1 MNECTRDYRKGQ
13 FEKVATVYRG
23 YQPKIKII
31 KPDGETNWFDIT
43 EEELQKIKEY
53 LLGE

>member
-1 MNECTRDYRKGQ
+1 MDECTKHYRKRQ
-13 FEKVATVYRG
+13 FEKVATVYSE
-23 YQPKIKII
+23 YEPTIKII